1 MEHKENHE
9 LFSISSKFSKDPLQE
24 FQEIMAS
31 VYITFPGEGREGYE
45 NLQTTKGRTKK

>member
-24 FQEIMAS
+24 IMAS

-45 NLQTTKGRTKK
+45 NLQNTKGRTKK